1 MKNSRETMV
10 GRKFGSL
17 EVVSRHE
24 TDQNLFGCNCTCGNF
39 IYVSY
44 RDLVGGRKHTCGCYA
59 RVKHAGTVR
68 DGSQYDKTYRS
79 WEGMKYRCLNPNSKD
94 YKNYGGRG
102 ITICESWMEFVAFL
116 KDMGEKPKGMSLG
129 RINNDGPYSPENCRW
144 ETPKQQQNNTR
155 VNIRIAG
162 KTVEDLIKESGLNY
176 NTVTL
181 RRLRGYTEEEIINTP
196 AGQIRNSALRD
207 ISKDIGL
214 RNGKLEVI
222 KAERRPD
229 KKGGNEVVYTCR
241 CDCGNIKEVTR
252 RNFKKTMS
260 CGCAYKEAAQARNMP
275 KPSSVDT
282 EFSSLPLFT
291 SQYVGKKFGKLTVI
305 EVRRKTLKPGVYKQY
320 AKCRCDCGNICIKAM
335 GNLPNGHTTSCGCA
349 KSEVHWD
356 SVSETK
362 SGDRFGKLVVKSV
375 RVSHKVY
382 LALCLCDCGKTI
394 EVAAAH
400 LKFGRVADCGCVS
413 VIPSGVV
420 VKQTSDKEAVKK
432 EIEIE
437 VVPSIIVA
445 SEIEVVPSVI
455 LHKPTIVVPELDDI
469 IAEMEEEERNAKM
482 VSGKLIEYRGEHKT
496 LREWAKDLG
505 LNYSTLKSR
514 YERGTTNP
522 EELFY
527 VGNRKPGSKPGSK
540 KPEGS
545 GRGMSVSPGDRF
557 GRLVVK
563 TLFREPCGN
572 QTVSKAVCV
581 CDCGIE
587 KAYLLSNLKSGKT
600 ISCGCA
606 KTEAPH
612 NKGVYSVS
620 IGQRFGRLTITELYS
635 ENNISFAICQCDCGT
650 IKRVAISNL
659 KRGNTVS
666 CGCKNRDKG
675 KRSVVDSEAS

>member
-1 MKNSRETMV
+1 M
-10 GRKFGSL
+10 
-17 EVVSRHE
+17 
-24 TDQNLFGCNCTCGNF
+24 NF
-39 IYVSY
+39 V
-44 RDLVGGRKHTCGCYA
+44 
-59 RVKHAGTVR
+59 
-68 DGSQYDKTYRS
+68 
-79 WEGMKYRCLNPNSKD
+79 E
-94 YKNYGGRG
+94 
-102 ITICESWMEFVAFL
+102 FL

-129 RINNDGPYSPENCRW
+129 RINNDGPYSPDNCRW
-144 ETPKQQQNNTR
+144 ETSKQQQSNTR
-155 VNIRIAG
+155 ANIKMSG
-162 KTVEDLIKESGLNY
+162 KSVEDLIKESGLNY

-196 AGQIRNSALRD
+196 AGQIRSSALRD

-222 KAERRPD
+222 KSEKRPD
-229 KKGGNEVVYTCR
+229 KKGVNETIYTCR

-275 KPSSVDT
+275 KPSSVDV
-282 EFSSLPLFT
+282 EFNSLPLLT

-320 AKCRCDCGNICIKAM
+320 AKCECDCGITCIKAM
-335 GNLPNGHTTSCGCA
+335 GNLPNGHTTSCGCT
-349 KSEVHWD
+349 KSEIHWD

-362 SGDRFGKLVVKSV
+362 PGDRFGNLVVKSV
-375 RVSHKVY
+375 RVSHKAY
-382 LALCLCDCGKTI
+382 IALCSCDCGKTV

-400 LKFGRVADCGCVS
+400 LKFGRVVDCGCVS
-413 VIPSGVV
+413 AIPPGVA
-420 VKQTSDKEAVKK
+420 VKQTPDKEAVKK

-437 VVPSIIVA
+437 VVPSIIR
-445 SEIEVVPSVI
+445 SRS
-455 LHKPTIVVPELDDI
+455 TIVVPRLDKI
-469 IAEMEEEERNAKM
+469 IAEAEEEERNAKM
-482 VSGKLIEYRGEHKT
+482 ASGKMIEYRGERKT

-505 LNYSTLKSR
+505 LNYNTLKSR
-514 YERGTTNP
+514 YDRGTTNP

-635 ENNISFAICQCDCGT
+635 ENNISFATCQCDCGT
-650 IKRVAISNL
+650 IKRAAISNL

-675 KRSVVDSEAS
+675 KLSVVDSETL